1 MSRLTIK
8 SASRVQTTMEGI
20 YTDME
25 RRIIAS
31 PPGICPV
38 DLTSA
43 FLKLCRAQTCGKC
56 VPCRIGLTQIAN
68 MLYEVQSNTATME
81 TLEQIRNTARI
92 IEDSA
97 DCALGVEAARMILRS
112 LDGCWED
119 YVEHVQHHHCSSVV
133 TQSIPCVA
141 SCPAGVDIP
150 GYVALVEQERYA
162 DAVRLI
168 RKDNPL
174 PVACAM
180 ICEHPCESRCRRTLL
195 DAPINIRGLKLAA
208 VNFAGTV
215 PAPKCAESTGKRVAI
230 IGGGPSGMEAAI
242 IAAKRGH
249 DVTIFEKADR
259 LGGKLVFSEQV
270 SFKYD
275 LAKFMN
281 YQINLVKK
289 LGIKV
294 VLNTEATPEL
304 IEAQKAD
311 WVLAAVGANAFV
323 PPIPGT
329 DGPNVMIAE
338 ECYKHIDEIGERVV
352 LIGGGEVG
360 CETALALAEK
370 GKKVSIIEMLPELCP
385 ETFHLTRGVMLG
397 KMEKCVDMYTGA
409 RCTGITTE
417 GVSFVD
423 KDGNEQF
430 VPCDVVVM
438 SSGMRP
444 RQDLAESF
452 RMTAPDFMPIGDCV
466 IAKNVRTATRMAF
479 DAATRI

>member
-38 DLTSA
+38 DLTAA

-68 MLYEVQSNTATME
+68 MIYEVQSNTATME

-215 PAPKCAESTGKRVAI
+215 PAPKCAEPTGKRVAI
-230 IGGGPSGMEAAI
+230 IGGGPSGLSAAYYLQLM
-242 IAAKRGH
+242 GH
-249 DVTIFEKADR
+249 QCTIFEKR
-259 LGGKLVFSEQV
+259 KHLGGMLRYGIPGYRLPRERLQADIDCILSTGVEVRRETGVGKGEGMISMEKLREDYDAVFISIGAH
-270 SFKYD
+270 D
-275 LAKFMN
+275 D
-281 YQINLVKK
+281 KK
-289 LGIKV
+289 LGIPNEDAEGCPVCRGYDGRHWRRNYAGFQGQAGLRGWRRQRCHGLHPKRHSLRRRKGV
-294 VLNTEATPEL
+294 HCLSPESGGH
-304 IEAQKAD
+304 D
-311 WVLAAVGANAFV
+311 CPDRRGA
-323 PPIPGT
+323 GRT
-329 DGPNVMIAE
+329 
-338 ECYKHIDEIGERVV
+338 
-352 LIGGGEVG
+352 GGGRRDAG
-360 CETALALAEK
+360 
-370 GKKVSIIEMLPELCP
+370 S
-385 ETFHLTRGVMLG
+385 
-397 KMEKCVDMYTGA
+397 
-409 RCTGITTE
+409 
-417 GVSFVD
+417 
-423 KDGNEQF
+423 
-430 VPCDVVVM
+430 PCA
-438 SSGMRP
+438 G
-444 RQDLAESF
+444 EH
-452 RMTAPDFMPIGDCV
+452 
-466 IAKNVRTATRMAF
+466 
-479 DAATRI
+479 

>member
-25 RRIIAS
+25 RRI
-31 PPGICPV
+31 
-38 DLTSA
+38 
-43 FLKLCRAQTCGKC
+43 
-56 VPCRIGLTQIAN
+56 N

-195 DAPINIRGLKLAA
+195 DAPINIRLLSVRNPRASGWQSSAA
-208 VNFAGTV
+208 
-215 PAPKCAESTGKRVAI
+215 APPDCRRPITSSSWATSVRFLRKESTWAVCSGTESPAI
-230 IGGGPSGMEAAI
+230 VCPGSGSRRTLTASFPPAL
-242 IAAKRGH
+242 R
-249 DVTIFEKADR
+249 F
-259 LGGKLVFSEQV
+259 GGKP
-270 SFKYD
+270 
-275 LAKFMN
+275 A
-281 YQINLVKK
+281 
-289 LGIKV
+289 
-294 VLNTEATPEL
+294 
-304 IEAQKAD
+304 
-311 WVLAAVGANAFV
+311 
-323 PPIPGT
+323 
-329 DGPNVMIAE
+329 
-338 ECYKHIDEIGERVV
+338 
-352 LIGGGEVG
+352 
-360 CETALALAEK
+360 
-370 GKKVSIIEMLPELCP
+370 
-385 ETFHLTRGVMLG
+385 
-397 KMEKCVDMYTGA
+397 
-409 RCTGITTE
+409 
-417 GVSFVD
+417 
-423 KDGNEQF
+423 
-430 VPCDVVVM
+430 
-438 SSGMRP
+438 
-444 RQDLAESF
+444 
-452 RMTAPDFMPIGDCV
+452 
-466 IAKNVRTATRMAF
+466 
-479 DAATRI
+479 

>member
-1 MSRLTIK
+1 M
-8 SASRVQTTMEGI
+8 
-20 YTDME
+20 
-25 RRIIAS
+25 
-31 PPGICPV
+31 
-38 DLTSA
+38 
-43 FLKLCRAQTCGKC
+43 
-56 VPCRIGLTQIAN
+56 
-68 MLYEVQSNTATME
+68 
-81 TLEQIRNTARI
+81 
-92 IEDSA
+92 
-97 DCALGVEAARMILRS
+97 
-112 LDGCWED
+112 
-119 YVEHVQHHHCSSVV
+119 
-133 TQSIPCVA
+133 
-141 SCPAGVDIP
+141 
-150 GYVALVEQERYA
+150 
-162 DAVRLI
+162 
-168 RKDNPL
+168 
-174 PVACAM
+174 
-180 ICEHPCESRCRRTLL
+180 
-195 DAPINIRGLKLAA
+195 
-208 VNFAGTV
+208 
-215 PAPKCAESTGKRVAI
+215 
-230 IGGGPSGMEAAI
+230 
-242 IAAKRGH
+242 
-249 DVTIFEKADR
+249 
-259 LGGKLVFSEQV
+259 FSEQV

-438 SSGMRP
+438 FLRYASPPGSGRELP
-444 RQDLAESF
+444 HDRSRLHAHRRAASLQ
-452 RMTAPDFMPIGDCV
+452 
-466 IAKNVRTATRMAF
+466 RTSVLPPKGF

>member
-68 MLYEVQSNTATME
+68 MIYEVQSNTATME

-97 DCALGVEAARMILRS
+97 DCALGVEAARMVLRS

-119 YVEHVQHHHCSSVV
+119 YVEHVQHHHCSSIV

-215 PAPKCAESTGKRVAI
+215 SAPKCAESTGQAGRHHRRWPLGPLCGLLSPAH
-230 IGGGPSGMEAAI
+230 GPS
-242 IAAKRGH
+242 
-249 DVTIFEKADR
+249 V
-259 LGGKLVFSEQV
+259 
-270 SFKYD
+270 YD
-275 LAKFMN
+275 L
-281 YQINLVKK
+281 
-289 LGIKV
+289 
-294 VLNTEATPEL
+294 
-304 IEAQKAD
+304 
-311 WVLAAVGANAFV
+311 
-323 PPIPGT
+323 
-329 DGPNVMIAE
+329 
-338 ECYKHIDEIGERVV
+338 
-352 LIGGGEVG
+352 
-360 CETALALAEK
+360 
-370 GKKVSIIEMLPELCP
+370 
-385 ETFHLTRGVMLG
+385 
-397 KMEKCVDMYTGA
+397 
-409 RCTGITTE
+409 
-417 GVSFVD
+417 
-423 KDGNEQF
+423 
-430 VPCDVVVM
+430 
-438 SSGMRP
+438 
-444 RQDLAESF
+444 
-452 RMTAPDFMPIGDCV
+452 
-466 IAKNVRTATRMAF
+466 
-479 DAATRI
+479 

>member
-174 PVACAM
+174 PVACA
-180 ICEHPCESRCRRTLL
+180 HDLRASLRKPV
-195 DAPINIRGLKLAA
+195 PQNP
-208 VNFAGTV
+208 AG
-215 PAPKCAESTGKRVAI
+215 CA
-230 IGGGPSGMEAAI
+230 
-242 IAAKRGH
+242 H
-249 DVTIFEKADR
+249 
-259 LGGKLVFSEQV
+259 
-270 SFKYD
+270 
-275 LAKFMN
+275 
-281 YQINLVKK
+281 
-289 LGIKV
+289 
-294 VLNTEATPEL
+294 
-304 IEAQKAD
+304 
-311 WVLAAVGANAFV
+311 
-323 PPIPGT
+323 
-329 DGPNVMIAE
+329 
-338 ECYKHIDEIGERVV
+338 
-352 LIGGGEVG
+352 
-360 CETALALAEK
+360 
-370 GKKVSIIEMLPELCP
+370 
-385 ETFHLTRGVMLG
+385 
-397 KMEKCVDMYTGA
+397 
-409 RCTGITTE
+409 
-417 GVSFVD
+417 
-423 KDGNEQF
+423 
-430 VPCDVVVM
+430 
-438 SSGMRP
+438 
-444 RQDLAESF
+444 
-452 RMTAPDFMPIGDCV
+452 
-466 IAKNVRTATRMAF
+466 
-479 DAATRI
+479 

>member
-1 MSRLTIK
+1 MARGTIADPEMPEK
-8 SASRVQTTMEGI
+8 
-20 YTDME
+20 
-25 RRIIAS
+25 
-31 PPGICPV
+31 
-38 DLTSA
+38 
-43 FLKLCRAQTCGKC
+43 
-56 VPCRIGLTQIAN
+56 
-68 MLYEVQSNTATME
+68 
-81 TLEQIRNTARI
+81 ARHGQ
-92 IEDSA
+92 ED
-97 DCALGVEAARMILRS
+97 EI
-112 LDGCWED
+112 
-119 YVEHVQHHHCSSVV
+119 
-133 TQSIPCVA
+133 IPCIKCFHCLEYSKPSTKVFA
-141 SCPAGVDIP
+141 CSVNPTVGRENQLKDLIP
-150 GYVALVEQERYA
+150 E
-162 DAVRLI
+162 
-168 RKDNPL
+168 
-174 PVACAM
+174 
-180 ICEHPCESRCRRTLL
+180 T
-195 DAPINIRGLKLAA
+195 
-208 VNFAGTV
+208 TT
-215 PAPKCAESTGKRVAI
+215 PKKVVI